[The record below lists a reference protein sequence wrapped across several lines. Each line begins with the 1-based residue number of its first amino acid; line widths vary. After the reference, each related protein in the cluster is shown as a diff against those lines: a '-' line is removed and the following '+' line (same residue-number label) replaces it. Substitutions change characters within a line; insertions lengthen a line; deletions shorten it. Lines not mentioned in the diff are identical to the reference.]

1 MASFLCATRSVFL
14 TILLIAKVDVAVAL
28 AVAAESNAVTA
39 DNLEFFSKSGRSLI
53 DAFTIIAGSFQ
64 PSGAFMGDGSLATAA
79 RLYEPKQILFDKS
92 GHLHFVDSLNCRIR
106 RVDKDTGIIT
116 TVVGGGKRDFDGD
129 NIEAIY
135 AGISPDSF
143 TYDVSG
149 NMYIC
154 DIDNNR
160 IRKVTTSTGII
171 TTVAGNGT
179 SGYNGDDIAASTALL
194 QRPASITSDSSGN
207 LYFIDTYYRRVRKIT
222 MSTGIITTV
231 AGTGGYDDI
240 RMSPINVPA
249 TSIGSYISSFEVDR
263 KTGTLYI
270 NDYDRR
276 LLLKITPS
284 TGLYT
289 EVYSNILTLE
299 MFLYE
304 GYMYHTFNLV
314 GEIAKISLSTGE
326 FTRVATN
333 VYSHGIYV
341 DTSGNMYVSE
351 FRNHVIVKV
360 ALGDNLV
367 SFPTK
372 MPTLSPTPPVAVTAP
387 PTTPPVTVTAP
398 PTTPPVTV
406 TAPPTTPP
414 VTVTAPPTTPPVT
427 VTAPPTRRTPMP
439 SRRPRPRRPTC
450 TPFKRPPRPP
460 SRELIET
467 N

>member
-1 MASFLCATRSVFL
+1 MASFLCATGSVFL
-14 TILLIAKVDVAVAL
+14 TILLIAKLDVAVAV

-39 DNLEFFSKSGRSLI
+39 DNPEFFSKSGRSLM
-53 DAFTIIAGSFQ
+53 DTFTIIAGSVQ

-79 RLYEPKQILFDKS
+79 RLNVPKQILFDKS
-92 GHLHFVDSLNCRIR
+92 GHLHFVDSYNYRIR

-116 TVVGGGKRDFDGD
+116 TVVGGGERDFNGD

-135 AGISPDSF
+135 AGVSSESF

-149 NMYIC
+149 DMYIC
-154 DIDNNR
+154 DISNNR

-179 SGYNGDDIAASTALL
+179 SGYNGDDIAASSALL
-194 QRPASITSDSSGN
+194 QVPASITSDSSGN
-207 LYFIDTYYRRVRKIT
+207 LYYIDTNYRRVRKIT

-231 AGTGGYDDI
+231 AGTGGYDSI
-240 RMSPINVPA
+240 YMSPINVRA

-284 TGLYT
+284 TDNYT
-289 EVYSNILTLE
+289 EVYSNILPYKML
-299 MFLYE
+299 LHE
-304 GYMYHTFNLV
+304 GYMYHTFF
-314 GEIAKISLSTGE
+314 GEISKISVSTGA
-326 FTRVATN
+326 FTRVASN
-333 VYSHGIYV
+333 FYSYGIYM
-341 DTSGNMYVSE
+341 DTSGNMYVSD
-351 FRNHVIVKV
+351 FKNHVIVKV

-367 SFPTK
+367 SFPTRK
-372 MPTLSPTPPVAVTAP
+372 PTLSPTPPVVVTAPPTTPPVVVTAP

-398 PTTPPVTV
+398 PTR
-406 TAPPTTPP
+406 
-414 VTVTAPPTTPPVT
+414 PPVT

-450 TPFKRPPRPP
+450 TPFKRPLRPP
-460 SRELIET
+460 SRKLIET

>member
-1 MASFLCATRSVFL
+1 MASFLCATRSIFL
-14 TILLIAKVDVAVAL
+14 TILLIAKLDVAVAV
-28 AVAAESNAVTA
+28 AVAAESNAVTT
-39 DNLEFFSKSGRSLI
+39 DNPEFFSKSGRSLI
-53 DAFTIIAGSFQ
+53 DTFTIIAGSVQ

-92 GHLHFVDSLNCRIR
+92 GHLHFVDSLNNRIR

-116 TVVGGGKRDFDGD
+116 TVVGGGEQEYNGD
-129 NIEAIY
+129 NIQAIY
-135 AGISPDSF
+135 AGVSPDSF

-149 NMYIC
+149 NMYVC
-154 DIDNNR
+154 DIGNNR

-231 AGTGGYDDI
+231 AGTGRYDDI
-240 RMSPINVPA
+240 RMSPINIPA

-276 LLLKITPS
+276 LLLRITPS

-289 EVYSNILTLE
+289 KVYSNVLTYE
-299 MFLYE
+299 MFLDE
-304 GYMYHTFNLV
+304 EYMYHTFTLI
-314 GEIAKISLSTGE
+314 GAIAKISISTGE

-341 DTSGNMYVSE
+341 DTSGNMYVSD
-351 FRNHVIVKV
+351 FKNHVIVKV
-360 ALGDNLV
+360 ALGDNIV

-372 MPTLSPTPPVAVTAP
+372 MPTLSPTPPVVVTAPPTTPPVVVTAP

-398 PTTPPVTV
+398 PTTPPVV
-406 TAPPTTPP
+406 
-414 VTVTAPPTTPPVT
+414 

-450 TPFKRPPRPP
+450 TPFKRSPRPP

>member
-1 MASFLCATRSVFL
+1 M
-14 TILLIAKVDVAVAL
+14 LIAKLDAAVAV
-28 AVAAESNAVTA
+28 AVAAESNAATP
-39 DNLEFFSKSGRSLI
+39 DSSEFLLKSGRLLI
-53 DAFTIIAGSFQ
+53 DTFTIIAGSVQ

-79 RLYEPKQILFDKS
+79 GLNAPKQVLFDKC
-92 GHLHFVDSLNCRIR
+92 GHLHFVDSLNNRIR

-116 TVVGGGKRDFDGD
+116 TVVGGGERYYDGD
-129 NIEAIY
+129 NIEAIH

-143 TYDVSG
+143 TYDASG
-149 NMYIC
+149 NMYVC

-171 TTVAGNGT
+171 TTVAGTGT
-179 SGYNGDDIAASTALL
+179 SGYNGDNIAASTALL
-194 QRPASITSDSSGN
+194 QSPASITSDSSGN

-231 AGTGGYDDI
+231 AGTGGYDSI
-240 RMSPINVPA
+240 YMSPNNVSA

-284 TGLYT
+284 TGIYT
-289 EVYSNILTLE
+289 KVYSNLLTYE
-299 MFLYE
+299 MFLDDS

-314 GEIAKISLSTGE
+314 GEVAKISLSTGA
-326 FTRVATN
+326 FTRVASN
-333 VYSHGIYV
+333 VFSDGIYV
-341 DTSGNMYVSE
+341 DTSGNMYVSDYK
-351 FRNHVIVKV
+351 NHVIVKV
-360 ALGDNLV
+360 ALGDNIV

-372 MPTLSPTPPVAVTAP
+372 MPTLSPTRPVVVTAP
-387 PTTPPVTVTAP
+387 PTTPPVVVTAQ
-398 PTTPPVTV
+398 PTTPPVV
-406 TAPPTTPP
+406 ATASPTRST
-414 VTVTAPPTTPPVT
+414 VT

-439 SRRPRPRRPTC
+439 SRRPRSRRPTR
-450 TPFKRPPRPP
+450 TPLKRPPRPP

-467 N
+467 NQSRGE